1 MRHDALVVSVIFFVL
16 LFTAGQ
22 AIAFYEWNDGSS
34 STDMRGFVRLTG
46 AALRNPDNRIFYP
59 NKTDT
64 SAWGIARLLFFGK
77 VGERLSME
85 LNAYNL
91 VVNNSSKGAF
101 AQDTTTTGAERSAW
115 LETKYLDETNNSG
128 LAGIDRLNFT
138 LSLGRVDVKLGRQ
151 PVNFATAF
159 YFTPNDFFAPFSAQT
174 FFRTYKPGVDAARI
188 EIRLGALTQLTF
200 LGVLG
205 YSANGSTSNGY
216 SGQISSNR
224 SSSLARVSTVI
235 ADFELTA
242 LGGSV
247 RDSTI
252 LGGSAQGEI
261 FGGWLSIRA
270 EGHHAKP
277 DDASKKSSDE
287 FVVEVERRFN
297 RKLTASAIYFYHGA
311 GKNSAAEYSELL
323 RDSGAQNLYLG
334 KRYMAIGASYEYS
347 PLTTLQAVAI
357 VNSTDNS
364 RLFSFYSVHSL
375 TDETE
380 LSVSL
385 GMPQGAAPGNMNIK
399 SEYGAYPYFIGLE
412 LRSYF

>member
-1 MRHDALVVSVIFFVL
+1 MRRKALIVSITSFILFFS
-16 LFTAGQ
+16 AGT

-34 STDMRGFVRLTG
+34 STDMRGFIRLTG
-46 AALRNPDNRIFYP
+46 AALRNPDNRIIYP
-59 NKTDT
+59 DKTDT

-77 VGERLSME
+77 VGEGLSME
-85 LNAYNL
+85 LNAYSL

-101 AQDTTTTGAERSAW
+101 SQDTTTTGAERSAW
-115 LETKYLDETNNSG
+115 LETRYLDGKNNSG
-128 LAGIDRLNFT
+128 LAGIDRLNLT
-138 LSLGRVDVKLGRQ
+138 LSFDRVDIKLGRQ
-151 PVNFATAF
+151 PVNLATAF

-174 FFRTYKPGVDAARI
+174 FFRTYKPGVDAARV

-200 LGVLG
+200 LSVLG

-216 SGQISSNR
+216 SGQTSSIR

-247 RDSTI
+247 KNSTI

-261 FGGWLSIRA
+261 LGGWLSIRA
-270 EGHHAKP
+270 EGHHARP
-277 DDASKKSSDE
+277 DDTSKKSSDE
-287 FVVEVERRFN
+287 FVVEVERRFT
-297 RKLTASAIYFYHGA
+297 RRLTASAIYFYHGA
-311 GKNSAAEYSELL
+311 GKNSADEYSELS

-364 RLFSFYSVHSL
+364 RFVSFYSVHSL

-380 LSVSL
+380 LSLSFSI
-385 GMPQGAAPGNMNIK
+385 PQGAAPGNLKIN
-399 SEYGAYPYFIGLE
+399 SEYGAYPYFIGFE